1 MNQSKIDFIKSI
13 RNIGTSKFTTVTYKE
28 NCEYKKKWGKENYIM
43 TTRMN
48 PINSVPID
56 EGIFILEMNN
66 NTNEIEGIGIIRNM
80 PTRCED
86 VGLKIYDDD
95 YYNSYFYQGPY
106 HISRKK
112 ILEKEE
118 NKKPLAYLENLIFKG
133 SKHLKRGGNSG
144 CFSLT
149 NNRIET
155 SLPYSDFVYEGDEWM
170 WMNKPKSIRRCS
182 KCFRKKDEKHRE
194 LVKKKNGNDS
204 NVCTLKPISR
214 SKRCNLC
221 GEIKLA
227 HPWRDPHICPKIKKY
242 PEHIRII
249 YTFLRNLFII

>member
-1 MNQSKIDFIKSI
+1 MNQRQIDFIKSI
-13 RNIGTSKFTTVTYKE
+13 CNIGTSKFSTVTYKE
-28 NCEYKKKWGKENYIM
+28 NCEFKKKLKTENHII
-43 TTRMN
+43 TTLMN
-48 PINSVPID
+48 PITSVPVD
-56 EGIFILEMNN
+56 AGIFILEMNLQK
-66 NTNEIEGIGIIRNM
+66 NEIVGIGIIKNM
-80 PTRCED
+80 PTRCEEA
-86 VGLKIYDDD
+86 GLKIYDND
-95 YYNSYFYQGPY
+95 YYNSYFYRGPY

-112 ILEKEE
+112 ILEKDE

-133 SKHLKRGGNSG
+133 SKHLKRGSNAG

-155 SLPYSDFVYEGDEWM
+155 SLPYSDFVYESDEWI
-170 WMNKPKSIRRCS
+170 WMNKPKAIRRCS

-194 LVKKKNGNDS
+194 LVRKKNGTDS

-227 HPWRDPHICPKIKKY
+227 HPWRDPHICSKIKK
-242 PEHIRII
+242 I
-249 YTFLRNLFII
+249 YIASIM